1 MFLRFLPFL
10 LLPLLA
16 ACGGEQPRDAMPS
29 FDDPDLALGKNTW
42 MQVCRNCHLNGVA
55 GAPAVTDAAAWQPR
69 IAKGRQALYH
79 SAINGIATGEGWSMP
94 PRGGVERLTDV
105 EIRRAVDY
113 MLAAQAALAEQKN
126 R

>member
-1 MFLRFLPFL
+1 MLSRFTPLL

-29 FDDPDLALGKNTW
+29 FDAPDLIQGKNTW

-55 GAPAVTDAAAWQPR
+55 GAPAVSDAAAWQQR
-69 IAKGRQALYH
+69 MAKGRQALYN
-79 SAINGIATGEGWSMP
+79 SAINGISTGKGWSMP

-105 EIRRAVDY
+105 EVRQAVDY
-113 MLAAQAALAEQKN
+113 MLAAQAALAEQESH
-126 R
+126 